1 MGRNIP
7 HRYHHHVTSF
17 FIIRSVQSSGLIQSS
32 PRASAVTAASSC
44 STGVFSGTSG
54 IKVKAD
60 DPTFVFTPVSPR
72 SAPSGSNAPDFFV
85 ASTRSTAD
93 VKSSYSGYCRVLE
106 DSSISAAGLLHSG
119 GGEYSVKNEFHQTSS
134 SFSSSS
140 SSPNSNSNSNNN
152 NSQVKIFASLSPKR
166 DGSSSTRIISSRSI
180 RDSLPKEL
188 IDKIKA
194 ASQGRKTIAI
204 IEPITRNNTSN
215 RLEANGASGGDSVM
229 DSLMGGGGGR
239 YSGLSSRFSVA
250 AANLNR
256 WRSVG
261 VVPPLSN
268 SNNNISDH
276 DYCCPSR
283 PGGRYRYRHSK
294 LKSTFLKAQIF
305 S

>member
-1 MGRNIP
+1 M
-7 HRYHHHVTSF
+7 
-17 FIIRSVQSSGLIQSS
+17 
-32 PRASAVTAASSC
+32 TAASC
-44 STGVFSGTSG
+44 STSVLSGASG

-72 SAPSGSNAPDFFV
+72 SAPGSSNAPDFFV

-106 DSSISAAGLLHSG
+106 DSSISAAGLLNGG

-134 SFSSSS
+134 SFSSFSSS
-140 SSPNSNSNSNNN
+140 SSPNSNSNSSNN

-215 RLEANGASGGDSVM
+215 RLEPSGASGDSVM
-229 DSLMGGGGGR
+229 DSLMGGGGGGGGR

-283 PGGRYRYRHSK
+283 PGGRYRYKYLHNK
-294 LKSTFLKAQIF
+294 LKSTF
-305 S
+305 

>member
-1 MGRNIP
+1 VNAAAC
-7 HRYHHHVTSF
+7 
-17 FIIRSVQSSGLIQSS
+17 SGGVVSG
-32 PRASAVTAASSC
+32 SA
-44 STGVFSGTSG
+44 
-54 IKVKAD
+54 IKVKPE

-106 DSSISAAGLLHSG
+106 DPSLSTAGLG
-119 GGEYSVKNEFHQTSS
+119 GGEYHVKNEFQSASFNTTSCGPP
-134 SFSSSS
+134 
-140 SSPNSNSNSNNN
+140 SSPSGSNNY
-152 NSQVKIFASLSPKR
+152 SQVKIFASLSPKR

-204 IEPITRNNTSN
+204 IEPITRNNSN
-215 RLEANGASGGDSVM
+215 RLESGNSSGGGSVM
-229 DSLMGGGGGR
+229 DALMSGSGGASR
-239 YSGLSSRFSVA
+239 LSGLGSRFSVA

-283 PGGRYRYRHSK
+283 PGGRYRY
-294 LKSTFLKAQIF
+294 LKSSSAIFLQPTFSF
-305 S
+305 SSNR

>member
-1 MGRNIP
+1 MPGSQRATLSQANSNN
-7 HRYHHHVTSF
+7 SF
-17 FIIRSVQSSGLIQSS
+17 GASVGGG
-32 PRASAVTAASSC
+32 
-44 STGVFSGTSG
+44 GVV
-54 IKVKAD
+54 KVKAE

-72 SAPSGSNAPDFFV
+72 SAPGSSSNAPDFFV

-93 VKSSYSGYCRVLE
+93 VKSSYSSYCRVL
-106 DSSISAAGLLHSG
+106 DPCQDAKTTGSSSSLLHAA
-119 GGEYSVKNEFHQTSS
+119 EFHHVKSDFGTTTTASSVSSTGLGTSS
-134 SFSSSS
+134 S
-140 SSPNSNSNSNNN
+140 
-152 NSQVKIFASLSPKR
+152 SQVKIFAQMSPKR

-204 IEPITRNNTSN
+204 IEPITRSSPSRQDACSSSSLMDSVLGSN
-215 RLEANGASGGDSVM
+215 RVGG
-229 DSLMGGGGGR
+229 LG
-239 YSGLSSRFSVA
+239 SRFSVA

-283 PGGRYRYRHSK
+283 PGGRYR
-294 LKSTFLKAQIF
+294 
-305 S
+305 

>member
-1 MGRNIP
+1 M
-7 HRYHHHVTSF
+7 
-17 FIIRSVQSSGLIQSS
+17 
-32 PRASAVTAASSC
+32 TAASC
-44 STGVFSGTSG
+44 NTGVLSGTSG

-93 VKSSYSGYCRVLE
+93 VKSSYSGYCRILE
-106 DSSISAAGLLHSG
+106 DSSLSTAGLLHGS

-140 SSPNSNSNSNNN
+140 SGPSSSPNSSSNN

-204 IEPITRNNTSN
+204 IEPITRNTPN
-215 RLEANGASGGDSVM
+215 RLEASGASGGGGDSVM
-229 DSLMGGGGGR
+229 ESLMGGGGGR

-283 PGGRYRYRHSK
+283 PGGRYRYRYLHN
-294 LKSTFLKAQIF
+294 T
-305 S
+305 

>member
-1 MGRNIP
+1 
-7 HRYHHHVTSF
+7 
-17 FIIRSVQSSGLIQSS
+17 
-32 PRASAVTAASSC
+32 VTAASSC
-44 STGVFSGTSG
+44 STGVLSGTSG

-106 DSSISAAGLLHSG
+106 DSSISTAGLLHGG

-134 SFSSSS
+134 SFSSS

-204 IEPITRNNTSN
+204 IEPITRNTSN
-215 RLEANGASGGDSVM
+215 RLEASGASGDSVM
-229 DSLMGGGGGR
+229 DSLMGGGGGGGR

-283 PGGRYRYRHSK
+283 PGGRYRYRYLHN
-294 LKSTFLKAQIF
+294 T
-305 S
+305 

>member
-1 MGRNIP
+1 
-7 HRYHHHVTSF
+7 
-17 FIIRSVQSSGLIQSS
+17 
-32 PRASAVTAASSC
+32 VTAASC
-44 STGVFSGTSG
+44 NTGVLSGTSG

-93 VKSSYSGYCRVLE
+93 VKSSYSGYCRILE
-106 DSSISAAGLLHSG
+106 DSSLSTAGLLHGS

-140 SSPNSNSNSNNN
+140 SGPSSSPNSSSNN

-204 IEPITRNNTSN
+204 IEPITRNTPN
-215 RLEANGASGGDSVM
+215 RLEASGASGGGGDSVM
-229 DSLMGGGGGR
+229 ESLMGGGGGR

-283 PGGRYRYRHSK
+283 PGGRYRYRYLHN
-294 LKSTFLKAQIF
+294 T
-305 S
+305 